1 MEPVTTT
8 GTSATAAPAVVVM
21 SIVRSQIMV
30 AVREGCASAGQ
41 LHVLSY
47 MIQCVDAMAEI
58 IQMLAKPM
66 RMEEQLYPSM
76 EPVVSLLQYGSC
88 PNADQR
94 RTFCLLSTSK
104 PPS

>member
-1 MEPVTTT
+1 
-8 GTSATAAPAVVVM
+8 M
-21 SIVRSQIMV
+21 SIVRSKITV
-30 AVREGCASAGQ
+30 VVREGCASAGQ

-76 EPVVSLLQYGSC
+76 EPVVSLLLQYGSC

-94 RTFCLLSTSK
+94 RTFCLLLASHLHNVYIMLLLN
-104 PPS
+104 